1 VNKMGDRDRPK
12 SKTLT
17 VKRVSEVRYN
27 KRDIETSIDN
37 LTQYLGKL
45 EEELEQW
52 KLRRDILLG
61 IDEKNEEI
69 IIEEKYKDKKLDVM
83 DVVDLDGRVIERKYT
98 AITED
103 VTEEVVEEPP
113 EIKDEEDV
121 IPPEESETPIEDDIP
136 EVPMGDDELPEEPV
150 KKG

>member
-1 VNKMGDRDRPK
+1 MGDRDRPK